1 MNSEK
6 LRNVLAEIEKY
17 STLSRSPEDIQGP
30 VETDP
35 EYQLIVEAN
44 NLAVELDNDVG
55 AIHKYI
61 RDLYS
66 KRFSEL
72 ESLVVNP
79 LEYITTV
86 RELGNDITR
95 AKHSTVLQQILTQ
108 ATVMVLSVTSSTTQG

>member
-1 MNSEK
+1 M
-6 LRNVLAEIEKY
+6 
-17 STLSRSPEDIQGP
+17 
-30 VETDP
+30 ETDP

-55 AIHKYI
+55 VIHKYI